1 MPEKAR
7 GSYSH
12 TAKHTRDPLEGT
24 GSRDDVDDGA
34 VRRLYLG
41 WSAEQLRAEQ

>member
-1 MPEKAR
+1 MRQEKQAEATVNPVAHR
-7 GSYSH
+7 ILSKEEEVVC
-12 TAKHTRDPLEGT
+12 A
-24 GSRDDVDDGA
+24 DDGT